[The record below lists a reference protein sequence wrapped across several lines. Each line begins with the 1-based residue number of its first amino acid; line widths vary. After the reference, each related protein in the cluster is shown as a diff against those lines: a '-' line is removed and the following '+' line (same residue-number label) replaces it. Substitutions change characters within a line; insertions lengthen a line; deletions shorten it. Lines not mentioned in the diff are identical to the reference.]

1 MKPCAP
7 KLTDKSK
14 RPRSKVAR
22 WRVISLLIVHLLIA
36 VHIAHWWTTGRTL
49 SPLEPSEAM
58 EFTKHGV
65 VNAGLLFFALTAL
78 STLVL
83 GRFFCGWA
91 CHLVALQDLSRWA
104 LGKVGIR
111 PRPLRSRTLALVP
124 VLAFGYMF
132 LLPLWS
138 RPETPQT
145 SYALTTGEFW
155 STFPPWWGALLTFF
169 VCGFLVVYL
178 LGAKGFCTYG
188 CPYGALFG
196 AVDRLAPG
204 RIRVDDSCEGCGLC
218 TATCSSNVDVKREVA
233 THGMVVDTGCMKC
246 LDCVSVCP
254 KGALSFGFGAP
265 ALARGPVRGGKG
277 RSWQEELVLAL
288 VFVATFLATRGLYGV
303 VPFLLALGL
312 AGAGAGVA
320 LGAWRRGGR
329 WRVVAAAGAVFLAH
343 SGVVQGLGHRSQS
356 AFETLQDARGSF
368 FTMSRSQL
376 DPEQRAAADRVI
388 ESGGRALAWSL
399 LPDARR
405 EVELGWARILVG
417 DLEAGEEHLA
427 AAAAATTDPVTL
439 LELGNLR
446 RLQGDEQGALSH
458 YEEAH
463 AAAPGRPLARAMLRD
478 LCVELGDKA
487 LAAGRPGAAEPRF
500 TRALELT
507 PDALDVRAALVEL
520 RLSRGDREGALGL
533 LEEGV
538 RLAPEDP
545 APLRVLA
552 FTHLSLG
559 EPESAAEVC
568 SRAAKLPDPEGETA
582 RLVERIEAELRR

>member
-7 KLTDKSK
+7 KETDPRG
-14 RPRSKVAR
+14 RPRSRAAR
-22 WRVISLLIVHLLIA
+22 WRVVSLLVVHLLIA
-36 VHIAHWWTTGRTL
+36 IHIAHWLTTGRTL

-65 VNAGLLFFALTAL
+65 VNAGLIFFALTAL

-111 PRPLRSRTLALVP
+111 PRPLRSRALALVP
-124 VLAFGYMF
+124 ALAFAYMF

-138 RPETPQT
+138 RPETPST

-196 AVDRLAPG
+196 VADRLAPW
-204 RIRVDDSCEGCGLC
+204 RIRVDESCEGCGLC

-233 THGMVVDTGCMKC
+233 AHGMVVDTGCMKC

-265 ALARGPVRGGKG
+265 ALARGAARVGKG
-277 RSWQEELVLAL
+277 RTWREEAVLAL
-288 VFVATFLATRGLYGV
+288 VFAATFLVTRGLYGV

-312 AGAGAGVA
+312 AGAAAGVA

-329 WRVVAAAGAVFLAH
+329 WRLVAAAGALFLLH
-343 SGVVQGLGHRSQS
+343 SGGVQVYGYRSRT
-356 AFETLQDARGSF
+356 AFDALQDARATF
-368 FTMSRSQL
+368 FTMSRSDL
-376 DPEQRAAADRVI
+376 GPEERSAADRVT
-388 ESGGRALAWSL
+388 ESGGRALSWSL

-405 EVELGWARILVG
+405 EVEVGWARILLG
-417 DLEAGEEHLA
+417 DLDAGEEHLTT
-427 AAAAATTDPVTL
+427 AAAATADPVTL

-446 RLQGDEQGALSH
+446 RLQGDLEGALSR

-463 AAAPGRPLARAMLRD
+463 TAEPDRPLARAMLRD
-478 LCVELGDKA
+478 LCVELGDGA
-487 LAAGRPGAAEPRF
+487 LAAGRPADAEPRF
-500 TRALELT
+500 ARALELM
-507 PDALDVRAALVEL
+507 PAELGVRAALVEL
-520 RLSRGDREGALGL
+520 RLARGDRAGALDL
-533 LEEGV
+533 LEDGV

-545 APLRVLA
+545 APLRALA
-552 FTHLSLG
+552 FTYLFLG
-559 EPESAAEVC
+559 EPEAAAEAC
-568 SRAAKLPDPEGETA
+568 ARAATLPDPEGETA
-582 RLVERIEAELRR
+582 RLAARIEAARGE